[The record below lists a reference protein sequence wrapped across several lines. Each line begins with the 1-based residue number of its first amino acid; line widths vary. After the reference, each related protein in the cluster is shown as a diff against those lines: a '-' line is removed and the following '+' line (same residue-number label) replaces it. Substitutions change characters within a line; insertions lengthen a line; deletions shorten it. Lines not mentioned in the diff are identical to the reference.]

1 MDQIIRNFSIY
12 AHVKHRLHSS
22 DTTVTITLAMIC
34 FDLRLKSKT
43 VLMIWDNFYPKIFVC
58 YFKGE

>member
-1 MDQIIRNFSIY
+1 MPLGVEAFTCLRQFLTY
-12 AHVKHRLHSS
+12 LA
-22 DTTVTITLAMIC
+22 VTITLAMIC

>member
-1 MDQIIRNFSIY
+1 MPLGVEAFTYLRQFLTY
-12 AHVKHRLHSS
+12 LA
-22 DTTVTITLAMIC
+22 VTITLAMIC